1 MSRIL
6 LVEDDPFLARAY
18 EVKFSS
24 EGLNFSL
31 AKTGQEGLD
40 KMKAEK
46 PDLLLLDIML
56 PGRSGFEVL
65 EEMKQSP
72 ELKDVPVVVLS
83 NLGQEDDIK
92 RALSLGAKEYLIKTD
107 VKLEDV
113 AKTVRKYL
121 NLGNKE

>member
-1 MSRIL
+1 MARIL

-24 EGLNFSL
+24 EGLDFSL
-31 AKTGQEGLD
+31 AKTGQEGLE
-40 KMKAEK
+40 KLKAEK
-46 PDLLLLDIML
+46 PDILLLDIML

-65 EEMKQSP
+65 EEMQKDEALKQ
-72 ELKDVPVVVLS
+72 VPVVVLS
-83 NLGQEDDIK
+83 NLGQDEDIQ

-113 AKTVRKYL
+113 AQTVRKYL
-121 NLGNKE
+121 NQGNKG